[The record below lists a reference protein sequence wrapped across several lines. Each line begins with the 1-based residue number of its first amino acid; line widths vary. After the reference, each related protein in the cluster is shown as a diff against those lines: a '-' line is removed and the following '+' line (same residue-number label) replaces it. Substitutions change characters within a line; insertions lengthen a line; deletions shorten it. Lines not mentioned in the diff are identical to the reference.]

1 MKRELK
7 TNLLVFCVLLAL
19 GVATRWISEANYVKL
34 PNPAGDA
41 TNITDVGLANFT
53 AIGACALFA
62 GFFFRQRLAA
72 FLLPLAIMVVSNLCL
87 RKYNNL
93 GQMAIVY
100 VALLLPVA
108 FGMLLRRRANV
119 WSVAAGALATSITFF
134 LVTNFAE
141 WAFYDL
147 YPHTASG
154 LMAGYVAALPFFRN
168 TLASDML
175 FSGLIFGTY
184 WLAVSSGMLA
194 SRQLKTVPVIQPSPE
209 QLKRG

>member
-7 TNLLVFCVLLAL
+7 TNLLVFCVLVAL
-19 GVATRWISEANYVKL
+19 GVITRWISEANYVKL

-41 TNITDVGLANFT
+41 TEITDVGLANFT

-62 GFFFRQRLAA
+62 GFFFRQKAAA
-72 FLLPLAIMVVSNLCL
+72 FLLPLAIMVISNLCL
-87 RKYNNL
+87 RKYNNY

-108 FGMLLRRRANV
+108 FGMLVRRRPRV
-119 WSVAAGALATSITFF
+119 WSVAAGALASSVTFYIIP
-134 LVTNFAE
+134 NFAE

-154 LMAGYVAALPFFRN
+154 LIEGYVAAIPFFRN
-168 TLASDML
+168 TLASDAL

-184 WLAVSSGMLA
+184 WLAVSSGILKA
-194 SRQLKTVPVIQPSPE
+194 RELKTVPIIQPAPE
-209 QLKRG
+209 LAKRG